1 MYCKTNI
8 FNYGKI
14 VYKKAGLIE
23 RIIAALIDGII
34 ASILIYVPILGGI
47 AGTIYILTK
56 DAIAFEITKNPDYKN
71 RSIGKKIMGIE
82 VVNFDGQDVDWIVSL
97 KRNIPLAIGNVIA
110 IVPVIG
116 WANSSFRRWL

>member
-1 MYCKTNI
+1 ME
-8 FNYGKI
+8 
-14 VYKKAGLIE
+14 YKKAGLIE

-97 KRNIPLAIGNVIA
+97 KRNLPLAIGNVIA